1 MSTAVV
7 CHGTK
12 EVTVGCKESGIKLSE
27 PESTASTIA
36 NETKATEEAPALH
49 SQDSKLRNE
58 IGKIQGATGL
68 FQESCEFGLSFICI
82 LLTYCCRSMLALDTY
97 FTSIS

>member
-1 MSTAVV
+1 MSTVVV
-7 CHGTK
+7 CHSTKIFK

-49 SQDSKLRNE
+49 SQDSKLKNE
-58 IGKIQGATGL
+58 IGKIQCATGL
-68 FQESCEFGLSFICI
+68 FQESCELVCHLSV
-82 LLTYCCRSMLALDTY
+82 YC
-97 FTSIS
+97 